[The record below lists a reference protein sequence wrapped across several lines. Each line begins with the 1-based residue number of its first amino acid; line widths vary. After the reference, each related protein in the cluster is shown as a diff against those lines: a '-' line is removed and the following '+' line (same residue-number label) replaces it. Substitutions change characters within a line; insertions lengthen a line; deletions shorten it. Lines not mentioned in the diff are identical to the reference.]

1 MVFKLIR
8 TLDQDLDIVAAVSP
22 QPLAPGFARFFNE
35 HFEPGAGETPDKVAP
50 LAFTKLT
57 DQFGTPFYLAR
68 LYSAAELGR
77 RRTRSNRIGKNMEVG
92 EWQALDKIKVTLKML
107 AGLTGKADDQ
117 VGPDCRLGHPPE
129 DAFEALAVVIG
140 LIAPAHL
147 LQQLVLSGLERK
159 MEMRAELLRVCDQV
173 DDLVGQF
180 FRVDRTQPHAP
191 DAASL
196 GDHLQQS

>member
-1 MVFKLIR
+1 VVLELVR
-8 TLDQDLDIVAAVSP
+8 TLDQDLDIVGAVSP

-107 AGLTGKADDQ
+107 AGLAGKADDQ
-117 VGPDCRLGHPPE
+117 VRPDCPPRPPPHH
-129 DAFEALAVVIG
+129 AFDPPPALIG
-140 LIAPAHL
+140 L
-147 LQQLVLSGLERK
+147 
-159 MEMRAELLRVCDQV
+159 
-173 DDLVGQF
+173 
-180 FRVDRTQPHAP
+180 T
-191 DAASL
+191 
-196 GDHLQQS
+196 